1 MSSGGQGPQ
10 GPGDMGSK
18 RPGSKGQG
26 QARAAGQSARN
37 TGKSRASSSGRRD
50 GRTGKRIKQQPPP
63 VSRGPIVAAVVL
75 IVVVLIVAAGIF
87 IHAATD
93 NGSAAPPT
101 PTPVPTA
108 AAQPTS
114 APAVAIPTAALAAGQ
129 PSAAEVAA
137 SKTDCA
143 PFLAAGN
150 GKQGAKSWSA
160 APKQVIS
167 AAKHYQVK
175 LYTTDGTIT
184 ADILPK
190 LAPVTANNFI
200 FLSCN
205 GFYNGLD
212 FHRTIPDFM
221 IQGGDPEGTGTGG
234 PGYQFKD
241 EPVARPYTIGS
252 LAMANSG
259 PNTNGSQF
267 FIIEGS
273 QGVTLQQQYNLFGQV
288 TRGMNVVDKIVNA
301 PAHAGGDGETSAPDS
316 PVVIKTVTVQVS

>member
-1 MSSGGQGPQ
+1 M
-10 GPGDMGSK
+10 
-18 RPGSKGQG
+18 
-26 QARAAGQSARN
+26 N
-37 TGKSRASSSGRRD
+37 
-50 GRTGKRIKQQPPP
+50 
-63 VSRGPIVAAVVL
+63 RGPIVAASVLVVAVL
-75 IVVVLIVAAGIF
+75 IVVLGLV
-87 IHAATD
+87 IHSATD
-93 NGSAAPPT
+93 SGSAAPPT

-114 APAVAIPTAALAAGQ
+114 APAVAIPTAALTAEQ
-129 PSAAEVAA
+129 PSAAEVAQ

-150 GKQGAKSWSA
+150 GKQSAKSWSA

-167 AAKHYQVK
+167 ATKKYQVK
-175 LYTTDGTIT
+175 LYTTDGTVT

-221 IQGGDPEGTGTGG
+221 IQGGDPKGDGTGG

-267 FIIEGS
+267 FIIQGS

-301 PAHAGGDGETSAPDS
+301 PAHAGGDGAVSAPNS